1 MTKKFLA
8 SLAAG
13 LIAFGSF
20 NFVDAAKTN
29 PIVIQAQGSFTVG
42 GSTVKHAGTFST
54 KNFLSPDGQSY

>member
-8 SLAAG
+8 GLAAG
-13 LIAFGSF
+13 LIAFGSL
-20 NFVDAAKTN
+20 NFVDAAN

-42 GSTVKHAGTFST
+42 SSTVKHAGTFST